1 MPQQVATY
9 HFRQKYV
16 SGSYIS
22 LDPTDYNDI
31 NDIQSEY
38 DSDDDTD
45 VSMIADN
52 DYSVKTQQ
60 AAYFK
65 QIQRKKENVK
75 CLSESCNTKL
85 TIV

>member
-1 MPQQVATY
+1 M
-9 HFRQKYV
+9 

-75 CLSESCNTKL
+75 CLSESELKCIMDQVLSNYSTCGDH
-85 TIV
+85 I